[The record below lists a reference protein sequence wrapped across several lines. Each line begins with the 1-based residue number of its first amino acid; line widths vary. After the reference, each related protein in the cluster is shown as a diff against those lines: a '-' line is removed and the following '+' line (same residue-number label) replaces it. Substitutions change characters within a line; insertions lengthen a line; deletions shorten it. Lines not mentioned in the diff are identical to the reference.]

1 MPTSRKLVYAALII
15 ILLAFLPLLVQKG
28 VANAYHFKSLYYLKL
43 WERNSK
49 ADEEQYFQ
57 AKVAATHAYSLDSAN
72 PHYLLTLAKV
82 LEWGGYAKFEAI
94 NMGFLTYLYETAI
107 NQRPLWPNAYA
118 DYGAMIAFNDGELDK
133 AWTLLLQGRDK
144 GPYTPEVIRQIL
156 AVGFAF
162 WGELTIEQKQQ
173 VIDIASIAVE
183 SKWDVK
189 LTLQS
194 LAKQYDRTQILCTF
208 YKYSDNNLSES
219 AAHWIIQS
227 LCHQNYK

>member
-1 MPTSRKLVYAALII
+1 MPTSRKLFYAALII

-43 WERNSK
+43 WEKHAK
-49 ADEEQYFQ
+49 ADEEQYQQ
-57 AKVAATHAYSLDSAN
+57 AKKAATYAYSLDNSN

-82 LEWGGYAKFEAI
+82 IEWGSYAEFERLDVS
-94 NMGFLTYLYETAI
+94 FVTYLYETAI
-107 NQRPLWPNAYA
+107 TQRPLWPNAYA
-118 DYGAMIAFNDGELDK
+118 DFGAMIAFSSGDIHK
-133 AWTLLLQGRDK
+133 AWPLLLQGQEK

-162 WGELTIEQKQQ
+162 WDELTVEQKQQ
-173 VIDIASIAVE
+173 VIDVATIATE

-194 LAKQYDRTQILCTF
+194 LVKQYEKDQVLCTY
-208 YKYSDNNLSES
+208 YKYSGNKFSES
-219 AAHWIIQS
+219 AAHWITES